1 MLVLLI
7 DSKNVVDTSCPK
19 ALALKSPSLALVNRL
34 RLVNSEL
41 KNANFSMNDISA
53 ERL

>member
-1 MLVLLI
+1 MLLI

-19 ALALKSPSLALVNRL
+19 APALKSLSLALVNRL
-34 RLVNSEL
+34 GLIKSEL